1 MSSEIIKKYPIRV
14 AVTGGAGFIGSNYLL
29 KTVPFERKSFF
40 LCLDALTYA
49 GNLHNLE
56 SISNSANF
64 QFQRVDLTDAER
76 THELLAE
83 LQVTHII
90 HFAAETHVDRSISGP
105 APFLT
110 TNISGTFTLL
120 EWVRQQASKGNRVRM
135 LHVSTDE
142 VYGDIPAGDGKSTE
156 SSPFKPSSPYAASK
170 AAADHLVQAYVRTY
184 GLDLVTVRCSNNYG
198 PYQFPEKL
206 IPLVIRNAMSGLT
219 IPVYGDGLQIRDWLH
234 VNDHIAALQKVLS
247 QGKNGGVYNI
257 GSGRETTNK
266 DLIGIILTLLGERLG
281 GKYDKLVT
289 PVNDRPGHDRR
300 YAVDTAHIQDEL
312 EWSPSISLEEGLADT
327 IDWYLAN
334 GTWLEQCLS
343 KEYLTYYEQQYGSAT
358 VAEQSA

>member
-1 MSSEIIKKYPIRV
+1 MSSEILKKYPIRI

-29 KTVPFERKSFF
+29 KTVPFERKSYF

-49 GNLHNLE
+49 GNLQNLE
-56 SISNSANF
+56 SIANSANF
-64 QFQRVDLTDAER
+64 QFQRVDLTDTQH
-76 THELLAE
+76 THDALTE
-83 LQVTHII
+83 LQITHMI

-105 APFLT
+105 APFLQ
-110 TNISGTFTLL
+110 TNITGTFALL
-120 EWVRQQASKGNRVRM
+120 EWARQQASKGNRVRM

-142 VYGDIPAGDGKSTE
+142 VYGDIPDSAEKSTE
-156 SSPFKPSSPYAASK
+156 HSPFKPSSPYAASK

-219 IPVYGDGLQIRDWLH
+219 IPMYGDGLQIRDWLH
-234 VNDHIAALQKVLS
+234 VNDHVDALQKVLF
-247 QGKNGGVYNI
+247 QGKNGDVYNI

-266 DLIGIILTLLGERLG
+266 ELIATILNLLSERLG

-289 PVNDRPGHDRR
+289 SVNDRPGHDRR
-300 YAVDTAHIQDEL
+300 YAVDTAHILREL
-312 EWSPSISLEEGLADT
+312 DWSPGISLEEGLADT

-334 GTWLEQCLS
+334 GNWLEKCLS
-343 KEYLTYYEQQYGSAT
+343 KEYQTYYEQQYGTSVQA
-358 VAEQSA
+358 AQN